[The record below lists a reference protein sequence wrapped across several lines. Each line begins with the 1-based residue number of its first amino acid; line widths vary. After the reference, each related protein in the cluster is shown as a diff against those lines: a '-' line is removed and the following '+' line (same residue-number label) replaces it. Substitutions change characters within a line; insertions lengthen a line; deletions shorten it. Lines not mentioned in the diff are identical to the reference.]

1 MRLRIH
7 DQRTAAHS
15 AGAAVTGF
23 DPDVDLLLQ
32 PDNLAHFLFLGVV
45 TFALC
50 FATWGY
56 ATSHL
61 GPVDTSLYMYL
72 MPVVTLIGGALI
84 LDENVTVLSI
94 AGVALTIGGLCV
106 SELLGR

>member
-1 MRLRIH
+1 MRFRTD
-7 DQRTAAHS
+7 DQRTA
-15 AGAAVTGF
+15 
-23 DPDVDLLLQ
+23 
-32 PDNLAHFLFLGVV
+32 AHFLFLGVV

-72 MPVVTLIGGALI
+72 MPVVTLVGGALI

-94 AGVALTIGGLCV
+94 AGVALTIGVCV

>member
-1 MRLRIH
+1 MRFRTG
-7 DQRTAAHS
+7 DQRTAAH
-15 AGAAVTGF
+15 
-23 DPDVDLLLQ
+23 
-32 PDNLAHFLFLGVV
+32 FLFPRMA